1 VDDVAVT
8 LVEGNGDEKWRV
20 GGEKLREK
28 WEARQDL
35 RRERGEGTAAGTRV
49 SKEAARRVGA
59 AESGRDGRETK

>member
-49 SKEAARRVGA
+49 SKEAA
-59 AESGRDGRETK
+59 